1 MMKAKWWIAGLT
13 IALFLAIISPL
24 ASTFP
29 DGLEKVSE
37 DLGFIDRAS
46 EAAYGLMPDYAFP
59 GVENKAVATV
69 LAGILG
75 TLVMLGLGFGVAYV
89 LKKKNEA

>member
-1 MMKAKWWIAGLT
+1 M
-13 IALFLAIISPL
+13 S
-24 ASTFP
+24 
-29 DGLEKVSE
+29 
-37 DLGFIDRAS
+37 
-46 EAAYGLMPDYAFP
+46 FP
-59 GVENKAVATV
+59 GVENKAVATI

>member
-1 MMKAKWWIAGLT
+1 MKAKWWIVGLA
-13 IALFLAIISPL
+13 IALLLAMMSPL
-24 ASTFP
+24 ASAFP

-46 EAAYGLMPDYAFP
+46 KAAYGLMPDYAFP
-59 GVENKAVATV
+59 GVENKAVATI